1 MVAENVLKD
10 IDKPM
15 EVSEYKLYNYIS
27 EELQDTLPSIEDIEK
42 SNQLKS
48 YIRVMQN

>member
-1 MVAENVLKD
+1 MKD
-10 IDKPM
+10 VNKPM
-15 EVSEYKLYNYIS
+15 GVSEYKLSNRVS
-27 EELQDTLPSIEDIEK
+27 EELQDKLPSIEDIEK